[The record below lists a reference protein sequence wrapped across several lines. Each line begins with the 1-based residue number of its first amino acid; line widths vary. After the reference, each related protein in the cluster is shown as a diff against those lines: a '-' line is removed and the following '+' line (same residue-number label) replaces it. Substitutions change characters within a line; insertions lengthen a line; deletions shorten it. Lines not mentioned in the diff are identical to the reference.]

1 MNKAWTVACE
11 TTVHALM
18 CLMFGTGLRPA
29 PNFCYFTKF
38 LNTVCRMPP
47 LR

>member
-1 MNKAWTVACE
+1 MTVTRYAKV
-11 TTVHALM
+11 TVIFVSTL
-18 CLMFGTGLRPA
+18 
-29 PNFCYFTKF
+29 YFTKF

>member
-1 MNKAWTVACE
+1 MTLFLFLFFWQVSGGRR
-11 TTVHALM
+11 
-18 CLMFGTGLRPA
+18 FG
-29 PNFCYFTKF
+29 YFTKF